1 MWPQA
6 VLIDLRRVTDAL
18 LQLIEEE
25 GDDDVD
31 MDSDTDGEDYD
42 TEQSEVL
49 LTKQEIEAIEI

>member
-1 MWPQA
+1 
-6 VLIDLRRVTDAL
+6 
-18 LQLIEEE
+18 LIEEE